1 MRARTRILFAIFTA
15 LSLATVPA
23 HAWQSTRV
31 VRGSDGRLQYPADA
45 AGNRIPDF
53 SHAGYRGGGIA
64 LPTVPTKATL
74 AHADGDQTAR
84 IQRALDDLAALPSS
98 PTGHRGAL
106 LLSPGRWQV
115 DGTIRLTTSGVV
127 LRGSGDGEDPRRDT
141 LLVRQRRT
149 PEPLVKAGRRNDSFR
164 SERPQSRVAV
174 ATPRVAVGERS
185 FAVAEPGRFHVG
197 QAVIVHHPST
207 AAWIARLG
215 GGGMVKERA
224 WRPGEVDVRFHRYI
238 AAIEGPRLTLD
249 APVFD
254 TLDRSVSPVAV
265 YAYEDSHLVR
275 EVGVE
280 SLRAESAI
288 AGAFSEQH
296 LKDAIIFA
304 GVENGWMTDCTLRG
318 FWHAGIQLEG
328 STRCTVART
337 RATDPRGPVTG
348 GYHYH
353 FATYHSQLILFREC
367 YASAGRHAFISNG
380 GSLDSGIVVVDS
392 VTAHS
397 TTSSEGHRRWSMGL
411 LFDNVRAESPQDPD
425 VLRLYN
431 RGDYG
436 TSHGWAAA
444 HSVAWA
450 CDVTPQ
456 GRLVVQAPP
465 TAQNYAIGC
474 RGQILGKGPYP
485 GAPGFIEGA
494 NRSGL
499 EPRSLYDAQ
508 LAERISVFKSELRD
522 DTK

>member
-1 MRARTRILFAIFTA
+1 MRVHSRILSAIVTA
-15 LSLATVPA
+15 LSLAMLPA

-31 VRGSDGRLQYPADA
+31 VRGADGRLEYPADA

-53 SHAGYRGGGIA
+53 SHAGYREGGVP
-64 LPTVPTKATL
+64 LPSVPTEATL
-74 AHADGDQTAR
+74 AHADGDQTNR
-84 IQRALDDLAALPSS
+84 IQRALDEVAARSPSAA
-98 PTGHRGAL
+98 GHRGAL
-106 LLSPGRWQV
+106 LLGPGRWQV

-141 LLVRQRRT
+141 LLVRQRRV
-149 PEPLVKAGRRNDSFR
+149 PDPLVQAGQRNDSFR
-164 SERPQSRVAV
+164 SEKPRSRTAIT
-174 ATPRVAVGERS
+174 TPRVAVGERA
-185 FAVAEPGRFHVG
+185 FDVAEAGLFQVG
-197 QAVIVHHPST
+197 QAVVVHHPST
-207 AAWIARLG
+207 PAWIARVG

-224 WRPGEVDVRFHRYI
+224 WRPGEVDLRFHRYI
-238 AAIEGPRLTLD
+238 TAIAGSRLTLD

-265 YAYEDSHLVR
+265 YAYQDRHVVR

-288 AGAFSEQH
+288 AGLFSEQH
-296 LKDAIIFA
+296 LEDAIVFS
-304 GVENGWMTDCTLRG
+304 GVENSWMTDCTVRG

-328 STRCTVART
+328 STRCTVARS

-348 GYHYH
+348 GYHYN

-367 YASAGRHAFISNG
+367 FASAGRHAFISNG

-392 VTAHS
+392 VTARS

-411 LFDNVRAESPQDPD
+411 LFDNVRAEDPRDPD
-425 VLRLYN
+425 VIRLYN

-450 CDVTPQ
+450 CDVTPR

-474 RGQILGKGPYP
+474 SGQILGKGPYP
-485 GAPGFIEGA
+485 GAPGFIEGS
-494 NRSGL
+494 NRAGL

-508 LAERISVFKSELRD
+508 LAERLGARRMSLRGGA
-522 DTK
+522 K

>member
-1 MRARTRILFAIFTA
+1 MRRSTRTLSAIFAA
-15 LSLATVPA
+15 LALTTLPV

-31 VRGSDGRLQYPADA
+31 VRGADGRLEYPADA
-45 AGNRIPDF
+45 EGNRIPDF
-53 SHAGYRGGGIA
+53 SHAGYRGGGVA
-64 LPTVPTKATL
+64 LPSVPTVASL
-74 AHADGDQTAR
+74 PHEEGDQTAR
-84 IQRALDDLAALPSS
+84 IQRALDDVASRAPS
-98 PTGHRGAL
+98 PDGHRGAL
-106 LLSPGRWQV
+106 RLGPGRWQI
-115 DGTIRLTTSGVV
+115 DGTLRLTTSGVV
-127 LRGSGDGEDPRRDT
+127 LRGSGDGEDPQRDT
-141 LLVRQRRT
+141 ILVRRRPA
-149 PEPLVKAGRRNDSFR
+149 PEPLVQAGRRNESFR
-164 SERPQSRVAV
+164 SEKPQSRVAV
-174 ATPRVAVGERS
+174 ATPRIAVGEHS
-185 FAVAEPGRFHVG
+185 LDVVEPGRFRVG

-207 AAWIARLG
+207 PAWVARIG

-224 WRPGEVDVRFHRYI
+224 WRPGEVDLRFHRYI
-238 AAIEGPRLTLD
+238 TAIEGTRLTLD

-265 YAYEDSHLVR
+265 YAYDDRHLVR

-296 LKDAIIFA
+296 LRDAIVFA

-328 STRCTVART
+328 STRCTIARS

-353 FATYHSQLILFREC
+353 FATYHAQLILFREC
-367 YASAGRHAFISNG
+367 FASAGRHAFISNG

-392 VTAHS
+392 VTARS

-411 LFDNVRAESPQDPD
+411 LFDNVRAEDPKDPD
-425 VLRLYN
+425 VIRFFN

-436 TSHGWAAA
+436 TSHGWGAVHA
-444 HSVAWA
+444 VAWA
-450 CDVTPQ
+450 CDVTPE
-456 GRLVVQAPP
+456 GRVVVQAPP

-474 RGQILGKGPYP
+474 RGQVLGKGPYP
-485 GAPGFIEGA
+485 GAPGFIEGS
-494 NRSGL
+494 NRPGL

-508 LAERISVFKSELRD
+508 LADRLRADRTELRSG
-522 DTK
+522 TK